1 MIPPLRLLGLVWAEI
16 RANRTRTAGMVA
28 CIAIAVTTFTLVV
41 QLSMTAREGVAD
53 TVERTQGSLGTIR
66 VTASGAAGH
75 AILAATS
82 PIPGGPSSGR
92 IMGLFDADLG
102 VGGAPTTARLA
113 AADPGVSD
121 VLPIRM
127 KYGRWL
133 TPEDGQLLALVAVL
147 TSTTARDLSSHAHLP
162 EAALLGRDIT
172 VDGPQPVI
180 VHVVG
185 VLDDCPL
192 QRFQSSPNTVF
203 VPFQPSQPG
212 AALSIASDIAARSV
226 PTHVQMYLSAPSDPD
241 AAQSS
246 ARTTVAT
253 RLQSMG
259 APRPTVEA
267 ERIDTADSFTGA
279 TRALALI
286 LTVIGGICL
295 IVGATGVTTVS
306 LMSVRERTKEL
317 ALRRATGAR
326 PGMLFALVLAE
337 NMAVLTL
344 GGVFGVVTAAAL
356 AALANAPWAPS
367 LGGFTI
373 APLSLSTAAIAEAA
387 SILVGVGA
395 GLLPAWKAR
404 RLPVIEALRL

>member
-1 MIPPLRLLGLVWAEI
+1 VIPPLRLLGLVWAEI

-41 QLSMTAREGVAD
+41 QLSVTAREGVAD

-66 VTASGAAGH
+66 VTASGAAAE
-75 AILAATS
+75 AILTATA
-82 PIPGGPSSGR
+82 PIPGGPPSGR
-92 IMGLFDADLG
+92 IMGLFDANLS
-102 VGGAPTTARLA
+102 VGGAPTAARFA
-113 AADPGVSD
+113 AADPGVID

-127 KYGRWL
+127 KLGRWL
-133 TPEDGQLLALVAVL
+133 TPADEDLLAVVAVL
-147 TSTTARDLSSHAHLP
+147 TSTTARDLSAHAQTP

-172 VDGPQPVI
+172 VEGPQPLT

-192 QRFQSSPNTVF
+192 QRFQTSPNTVF
-203 VPFQPSQPG
+203 VAFQSGQPR
-212 AALSIASDIAARSV
+212 AALSIGSAIASRKV
-226 PTHVQMYLSAPSDPD
+226 PAQVQMYLSAPTDPD

-246 ARTTVAT
+246 ARTAVTT
-253 RLQSMG
+253 RLQSLG
-259 APRPTVEA
+259 TPRPTVEV
-267 ERIDTADSFTGA
+267 ERIDTADNFTAA

-326 PGMLFALVLAE
+326 PRTLFALVLAE
-337 NMAVLTL
+337 NTAILTL

-356 AALANAPWAPS
+356 AAIANAPWAPS
-367 LGGFTI
+367 LGGFAI